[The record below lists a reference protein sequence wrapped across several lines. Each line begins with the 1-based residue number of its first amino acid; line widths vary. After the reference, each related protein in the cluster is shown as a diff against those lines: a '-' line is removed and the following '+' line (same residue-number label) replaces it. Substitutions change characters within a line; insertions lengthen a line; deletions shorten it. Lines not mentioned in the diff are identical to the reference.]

1 MDDYVEENKETGDK
15 DDDDDDDDVILLEE
29 ILDQDDRE
37 NADSDVDP
45 EIAISEKP
53 IFDGSPLTLTM
64 HVIAIVTF
72 AMTAHLSGST
82 LMHLL
87 TLIWLHCP
95 KQNNCV
101 RSLK

>member
-1 MDDYVEENKETGDK
+1 
-15 DDDDDDDDVILLEE
+15 LLEE

-37 NADSDVDP
+37 NADSDIDP

-72 AMTAHLSGST
+72 AMTAHLSVWKHTYASSY
-82 LMHLL
+82 LDLVAL
-87 TLIWLHCP
+87 S
-95 KQNNCV
+95 KA
-101 RSLK
+101 K